1 MTDVRKVISQ
11 FNHPSP
17 LTGSNFVKSPEGD
30 RTVFYNRLGFL
41 ETDYP
46 PVLSTVKEAVVANA
60 DAAKQNANAHILSGN
75 YFSAGD
81 ITLQPSDF
89 DFRRFIIRVS
99 GQGAT
104 RTWTFPDPATT
115 ITYLKN
121 AFGRENIVAGLC
133 WSVCFF
139 NDNGGGIGITL
150 RINAP
155 PGDQTVT
162 TYGFQGGPPYTR
174 NVNAKTS
181 TTIHFILTN
190 VADTTESITYYA
202 VN

>member
-17 LTGSNFVKSPEGD
+17 ITGSNFVKSPEGD

-46 PVLSTVKEAVVANA
+46 LVKSTVKEAIVGNA

-99 GQGAT
+99 GQAAV

-115 ITYLKN
+115 INYLKT

-133 WSVCFF
+133 WAVHFF
-139 NDNGGGIGITL
+139 NDNGAGVGITL
-150 RINAP
+150 RVTV
-155 PGDQTVT
+155 PGGTQAVQ
-162 TYGFQGGPPYTR
+162 TYGFNGAGPFTR
-174 NVNAKTS
+174 DVNAKTS
-181 TTIHFILTN
+181 TTIYFILTN
-190 VADTTESITYYA
+190 VADTFEAITYYA
-202 VN
+202 LN